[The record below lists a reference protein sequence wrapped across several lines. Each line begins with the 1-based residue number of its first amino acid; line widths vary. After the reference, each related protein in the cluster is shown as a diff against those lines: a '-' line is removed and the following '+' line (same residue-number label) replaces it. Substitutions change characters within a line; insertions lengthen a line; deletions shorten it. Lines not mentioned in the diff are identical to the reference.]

1 MDDSDAV
8 KIHVKQ
14 LTKRYPVSDRQFTK
28 RSGSVTAI
36 DNVDLKIMEGET
48 LGLVGESGCGKSTL
62 GRIIMRLVEPTQGQI
77 WFRHHDALVDITKLA
92 RKDLNLVRRNMN
104 MVFQDPVSSLNPRMN
119 VRGIIAEPLI
129 LHKIAKGR
137 ELDDRVSSLLHSVGL
152 RSEHMHRFPHAFSG
166 GQRQRIAIARALA
179 LGPSFMVC
187 DEPTS
192 ALDVSIQGEIL
203 NLLVRLQREIK
214 LTSLFISHN
223 ISVVRHVSDRIAVMY
238 LGRIVEIGKATE
250 VCASPRHPYTE
261 ALLSAV
267 LVPHRGR
274 KKERIILK
282 GSVPSPAQLP
292 PGCGFSTRCPY
303 REEVCV
309 QAQPPLKGTVVGNG
323 RLSACHFADELSLG
337 GV

>member
-1 MDDSDAV
+1 MGDNDTV
-8 KIHVKQ
+8 KIQINQ
-14 LTKRYPVSDRQFTK
+14 LTKRYPVSDRMFTK
-28 RSGSVTAI
+28 KSGTITAVN
-36 DNVDLKIMEGET
+36 DVDLAIMEGET

-62 GRIIMRLVEPTQGQI
+62 GKIIVQLMKPTRGQI
-77 WFRHHDALVDITKLA
+77 LYRYRDEFIDITNLV
-92 RKDLNLVRRNMN
+92 RKDLKLVRRDMN
-104 MVFQDPVSSLNPRMN
+104 MVFQDPVSSLNPRLN
-119 VRGIIAEPLI
+119 VRTIVAEPLI
-129 LHKIAKGR
+129 LNKISKGR
-137 ELDDRVSSLLHSVGL
+137 ELDDIVAGLLQDVGL
-152 RSEHMHRFPHAFSG
+152 KPDHMHRFPHAFSG

-203 NLLVRLQREIK
+203 NLLVRLQKEIK

-238 LGRIVEIGKATE
+238 LGRIVELGQATE

-267 LVPHRGR
+267 LVPQPGR
-274 KKERIILK
+274 KKERIVLR
-282 GSVPSPAQLP
+282 GPVPSPAHPP

-309 QAQPPLKGTVVGNG
+309 REKPPLKDTVAGDG
-323 RLSACHFADELSLG
+323 RLSACHFADELSLA

>member
-1 MDDSDAV
+1 MGDNDTV
-8 KIHVKQ
+8 KIQINQ
-14 LTKRYPVSDRQFTK
+14 LTKRYPVSDRMFTK
-28 RSGSVTAI
+28 RSGTITAVN
-36 DNVDLKIMEGET
+36 DVDLAIMEGET

-62 GRIIMRLVEPTQGQI
+62 GKIIVQLMKPTRGQI
-77 WFRHHDALVDITKLA
+77 LYRYRDEFIDITNLV
-92 RKDLNLVRRNMN
+92 RKDLKLVRRDMN
-104 MVFQDPVSSLNPRMN
+104 MVFQDPVSSLNPRLN
-119 VRGIIAEPLI
+119 VRTIVAEPLI
-129 LHKIAKGR
+129 LNKISRGR
-137 ELDDRVSSLLHSVGL
+137 ELDDIVAGLLQDVGL
-152 RSEHMHRFPHAFSG
+152 KPDHMHRFPHAFSG

-203 NLLVRLQREIK
+203 NLLVRLQKEIK

-238 LGRIVEIGKATE
+238 LGRIVELGQATE

-267 LVPHRGR
+267 LVPQPGR
-274 KKERIILK
+274 KKERIVLR
-282 GSVPSPAQLP
+282 GPVPSPAHPP

-309 QAQPPLKGTVVGNG
+309 REKPPLKGTVAGDG
-323 RLSACHFADELSLG
+323 RLSACHFADELSLA

>member
-1 MDDSDAV
+1 MGENDTV
-8 KIHVKQ
+8 KIRINQ
-14 LTKRYPVSDRQFTK
+14 LTKRYPLSDRMFAK
-28 RSGSVTAI
+28 RSGTITAV
-36 DNVDLKIMEGET
+36 DDVDLNIMEGET

-62 GRIIMRLVEPTQGQI
+62 GKIIVRLLEPTRGQI
-77 WFRHHDALVDITKLA
+77 WYRHRDEFIDITNLA
-92 RKDLNLVRRNMN
+92 RKDLNRVRRDMN
-104 MVFQDPVSSLNPRMN
+104 MVFQDPVSSLNPRLN
-119 VRGIIAEPLI
+119 VRAIVAEPLI
-129 LHKIAKGR
+129 LHKITKGR
-137 ELDDRVSSLLHSVGL
+137 ELDDLVASLLQAVGL
-152 RSEHMHRFPHAFSG
+152 RPEHMHRFPHAFSG

-203 NLLVRLQREIK
+203 NLLVRLQKEIK

-238 LGRIVEIGKATE
+238 LGRIVELGQATE
-250 VCASPRHPYTE
+250 VCTSPRHPYTE

-267 LVPHRGR
+267 LVPQPSRR
-274 KKERIILK
+274 KERIILR
-282 GSVPSPAQLP
+282 GSVPSPAHPP

-309 QAQPPLKGTVVGNG
+309 QEKPPLTRTVVGTG

>member
-1 MDDSDAV
+1 MGDNDTV
-8 KIHVKQ
+8 KIQINQ
-14 LTKRYPVSDRQFTK
+14 LTKRYPVSDRMFTK
-28 RSGSVTAI
+28 RSGTITAVN
-36 DNVDLKIMEGET
+36 DVDLAIMEGET

-62 GRIIMRLVEPTQGQI
+62 GKIIVQLMEPTRGQI
-77 WFRHHDALVDITKLA
+77 LYRYRDEFIDITNLV
-92 RKDLNLVRRNMN
+92 RKDLKLVRRDMN
-104 MVFQDPVSSLNPRMN
+104 MVFQDPVSSLNPRLN
-119 VRGIIAEPLI
+119 VRTIVAEPLI
-129 LHKIAKGR
+129 LNKISKGR
-137 ELDDRVSSLLHSVGL
+137 ELDDIVAGLLQDVGL
-152 RSEHMHRFPHAFSG
+152 KPDHMHRFPHAFSG

-179 LGPSFMVC
+179 LGPSFMVY

-203 NLLVRLQREIK
+203 NLLVRLQKEIK

-238 LGRIVEIGKATE
+238 LGRIVELGQATE

-267 LVPHRGR
+267 LVPQPGR
-274 KKERIILK
+274 KKERIVLR
-282 GSVPSPAQLP
+282 GPVPSPAHP
-292 PGCGFSTRCPY
+292 PLGCGFSTRCPY

-309 QAQPPLKGTVVGNG
+309 REKPPLKGTVAGDG
-323 RLSACHFADELSLG
+323 RLSACHFADELSLA

>member
-1 MDDSDAV
+1 MGDNDTV
-8 KIHVKQ
+8 KIQIDQ
-14 LTKRYPVSDRQFTK
+14 LTKRYPVSDRMFAK
-28 RSGSVTAI
+28 RSATITAV
-36 DNVDLKIMEGET
+36 DDVDLNIMEGET

-62 GRIIMRLVEPTQGQI
+62 GKLIVRLLEPTSGQI
-77 WFRHHDALVDITKLA
+77 WYRHRDKFVDITNLT
-92 RKDLNLVRRNMN
+92 RKDLSLVRRDMN
-104 MVFQDPVSSLNPRMN
+104 MVFQDPVSSLNPRLN
-119 VRGIIAEPLI
+119 IRAIVAEPLI

-137 ELDDRVSSLLHSVGL
+137 ELDDRVANLLHAVGL
-152 RSEHMHRFPHAFSG
+152 RPEHMHRFPHAFSG

-203 NLLVRLQREIK
+203 NLLVRLQKESK

-238 LGRIVEIGKATE
+238 LGRIVELGPATE
-250 VCASPRHPYTE
+250 VCTSPRHPYTE

-267 LVPHRGR
+267 LMPQPGQ
-274 KKERIILK
+274 KKERIILR
-282 GSVPSPAQLP
+282 GSVPSPAHPP

-303 REEVCV
+303 REELC
-309 QAQPPLKGTVVGNG
+309 AQERPPLKGTVVGAG

>member
-1 MDDSDAV
+1 MGDNDTF
-8 KIHVKQ
+8 KIQINQ
-14 LTKRYPVSDRQFTK
+14 LTKRYPVSDRMFAK
-28 RSGSVTAI
+28 RPGTITA
-36 DNVDLKIMEGET
+36 VDDLDLNIMEGET

-62 GRIIMRLVEPTQGQI
+62 GKIIVRLLEPTRGQI
-77 WFRHHDALVDITKLA
+77 WYRHRDEFIDITNLA
-92 RKDLNLVRRNMN
+92 RKDLSLVRRDMN
-104 MVFQDPVSSLNPRMN
+104 MVFQDPVSSLNPRLN
-119 VRGIIAEPLI
+119 VRAIIAEPLI

-137 ELDDRVSSLLHSVGL
+137 ELDDRVAGLLHAVGL
-152 RSEHMHRFPHAFSG
+152 RPEHMHRFPHAFSG

-203 NLLVRLQREIK
+203 NLLVRLQKEIK

-238 LGRIVEIGKATE
+238 LGRIVELGQATE
-250 VCASPRHPYTE
+250 VCTAPRHPYTE

-267 LVPHRGR
+267 LMPQPGR
-274 KKERIILK
+274 KKERIILR
-282 GSVPSPAQLP
+282 GSVPSPAHPP

-303 REEVCV
+303 REEVCE
-309 QAQPPLKGTVVGNG
+309 QEKPPLKGTVVGTG